1 MRRNRP
7 ACFDKERVEKMIEL
21 PEGIVLAGQCRA
33 ALSGKTVKEVL
44 PPSAPHKFCWFRGDP
59 ADYHA
64 ALAERTMEGAESFG
78 IYVELSFSGGVRLC
92 VNDGVNLRLLAPGK
106 PAPARYQLLI
116 RFTDASALV
125 FTVAMY
131 GGIIC
136 HRGDYDNEY
145 YRKSRQ
151 SLSPLDPA
159 YGRACFERIFEG
171 EKPGLSAKAL
181 LASGQRIPGLGN
193 GVLQDILWT
202 AGVHPKRGIG
212 TLGEPEHAALFV
224 AVRTVLAEMAAQ
236 GGRETERDLFG
247 NPGGYRGTLSKNT
260 LGSGCP
266 RCGGPIVK
274 EIHLGGAVYFCP
286 ACQPLK

>member
-1 MRRNRP
+1 
-7 ACFDKERVEKMIEL
+7 MIEL

-33 ALSGKTVKEVL
+33 ALAGKTVEKVL
-44 PPSAPHKFCWFRGDP
+44 PPSAPHKFCWFQGDP

-64 ALAERTMEGAESFG
+64 ALADRTVEGAESFG
-78 IYVELSFSGGVRLC
+78 IYVELSFTGGVRLC

-106 PAPARYQLLI
+106 PAPAKYQLLI

-159 YGRACFERIFEG
+159 YGRVCFERIFEG

-193 GVLQDILWT
+193 GVLQDIL
-202 AGVHPKRGIG
+202 
-212 TLGEPEHAALFV
+212 
-224 AVRTVLAEMAAQ
+224 
-236 GGRETERDLFG
+236 
-247 NPGGYRGTLSKNT
+247 
-260 LGSGCP
+260 
-266 RCGGPIVK
+266 
-274 EIHLGGAVYFCP
+274 
-286 ACQPLK
+286 

>member
-1 MRRNRP
+1 
-7 ACFDKERVEKMIEL
+7 
-21 PEGIVLAGQCRA
+21 
-33 ALSGKTVKEVL
+33 
-44 PPSAPHKFCWFRGDP
+44 
-59 ADYHA
+59 
-64 ALAERTMEGAESFG
+64 MEGAESFG

-274 EIHLGGAVYFCP
+274 EIYLGGAVYFCP
-286 ACQPLK
+286 VCQPLK

>member
-1 MRRNRP
+1 
-7 ACFDKERVEKMIEL
+7 MIEL

-44 PPSAPHKFCWFRGDP
+44 PPSAPHKFCWFQGDP

-64 ALAERTMEGAESFG
+64 ALAERTVEGAESFG

-202 AGVHPKRGIG
+202 AGVHPKRRIG
-212 TLGEPEHAALFV
+212 TLGEPEHAALFA

-247 NPGGYRGTLSKNT
+247 NPGGYRGTLSKST
-260 LGSGCP
+260 LGCGCP

-274 EIHLGGAVYFCP
+274 ETYLGGAVYFCP
-286 ACQPLK
+286 VCQPLK

>member
-1 MRRNRP
+1 
-7 ACFDKERVEKMIEL
+7 MIEL

-64 ALAERTMEGAESFG
+64 ALAERTVEGAESFG

-212 TLGEPEHAALFV
+212 TLGEPEHAALFA

-274 EIHLGGAVYFCP
+274 EIYLGGAVYFCP
-286 ACQPLK
+286 VCQPLK

>member
-1 MRRNRP
+1 
-7 ACFDKERVEKMIEL
+7 MIEL

-212 TLGEPEHAALFV
+212 TLGEPEHAALFA

-274 EIHLGGAVYFCP
+274 EIYLGGAVYFCP
-286 ACQPLK
+286 VCQPLK

>member
-1 MRRNRP
+1 
-7 ACFDKERVEKMIEL
+7 MIEL

-33 ALSGKTVKEVL
+33 ALAGKTVEKVL

-64 ALAERTMEGAESFG
+64 ALADRTVEGAESFG

-106 PAPARYQLLI
+106 PAPAKYQLLI

-159 YGRACFERIFEG
+159 YGRVCFERIFEG

-212 TLGEPEHAALFV
+212 TLGEPEHAALFA

-266 RCGGPIVK
+266 AGRLSKKSISAARSTFARPVSR
-274 EIHLGGAVYFCP
+274 
-286 ACQPLK
+286 

>member
-1 MRRNRP
+1 
-7 ACFDKERVEKMIEL
+7 MIEL

-64 ALAERTMEGAESFG
+64 ALAERTVEGAESFG

-212 TLGEPEHAALFV
+212 TLGEPEHAALFA

-274 EIHLGGAVYFCP
+274 EIYLGGAVYFCP

>member
-1 MRRNRP
+1 
-7 ACFDKERVEKMIEL
+7 MIEL
-21 PEGIVLAGQCRA
+21 PEGIVLAGQCRT

-64 ALAERTMEGAESFG
+64 ALAERTVEGAESFD

-116 RFTDASALV
+116 CFTDASALV

-212 TLGEPEHAALFV
+212 TLGEPEHAALFA

-274 EIHLGGAVYFCP
+274 EIYLGGAVYFCP

>member
-64 ALAERTMEGAESFG
+64 ALAERTVEGAESFG

-274 EIHLGGAVYFCP
+274 EIYLGGAVYFCP
-286 ACQPLK
+286 VCQPLK

>member
-1 MRRNRP
+1 
-7 ACFDKERVEKMIEL
+7 MIEL

-33 ALSGKTVKEVL
+33 ALAGKTVEKVL
-44 PPSAPHKFCWFRGDP
+44 PPSAPHKFCWFQGDP

-64 ALAERTMEGAESFG
+64 ALADRTVEGAESFG
-78 IYVELSFSGGVRLC
+78 IYVELSFTGGVRLC
-92 VNDGVNLRLLAPGK
+92 VNNGVNLRLLAPGK
-106 PAPARYQLLI
+106 PAPAKYQLLI

-159 YGRACFERIFEG
+159 YGRVCFERIFEG

-202 AGVHPKRGIG
+202 AGVHPKRRIG
-212 TLGEPEHAALFV
+212 TLGEPEREALFA
-224 AVRTVLAEMAAQ
+224 AVRTVLAEMAAR

-247 NPGGYRGTLSKNT
+247 NPGGYRGTLSKST
-260 LGSGCP
+260 LGCGCP

-274 EIHLGGAVYFCP
+274 ETYLGGAVYFCP